1 MNNHCIADLM
11 HDRMEMV
18 KFSSFWKGF

>member
-1 MNNHCIADLM
+1 MNNDCIADLM
-11 HDRMEMV
+11 RDRMEMV